1 MFIFFLSFRQLYLD
15 IKKQIEEIDESKK
28 EQVGV
33 TFLFIVVVSCY
44 ECCSREI
51 TGMRR
56 SDPFKIVFKCSLAR
70 KLCSTM
76 LLKGVVFFG
85 WMFNGFKQVTG
96 LSKDSPCAGLRCS
109 GRAFRLFLGAP
120 LPGSTPPDRF
130 ALRPSRVWLVN
141 RRAGYLKKKAADEP
155 LVFCLA
161 VGKSSQFVINYFTL
175 PHCCDLKTSFLSFFP
190 VVEYGEEG
198 SSELGRLR
206 TFPGLIIG

>member
-1 MFIFFLSFRQLYLD
+1 MLLSRDYWH
-15 IKKQIEEIDESKK
+15 EEVWPI
-28 EQVGV
+28 
-33 TFLFIVVVSCY
+33 
-44 ECCSREI
+44 
-51 TGMRR
+51 
-56 SDPFKIVFKCSLAR
+56 PFKVVFKCSLAR

-85 WMFNGFKQVTG
+85 WMFNGFKQVSG
-96 LSKDSPCAGLRCS
+96 LSKDSPRADRRWS
-109 GRAFRLFLGAP
+109 GRAFRLFLGAS

-175 PHCCDLKTSFLSFFP
+175 PHLLWSKDIISFVLS
-190 VVEYGEEG
+190 
-198 SSELGRLR
+198 SCRIWRRRLIR
-206 TFPGLIIG
+206 TG